1 MAYTVRNAEG
11 EVVAG
16 DAELDDVLKAAAML
30 VGGSVIDEDTGRSVY
45 VAPPLPP
52 SVQVPALEPDP
63 IPGEDEEP
71 TLEGFEEL

>member
-16 DAELDDVLKAAAML
+16 DAEFDDVLKAAAML
-30 VGGSVIDEDTGRSVY
+30 VGGSVIDEDTGRAVY
-45 VAPPLPP
+45 TAPTPPP
-52 SVQVPALEPDP
+52 SVQVPTEPDP
-63 IPGEDEEP
+63 DDLPTEP